1 MKSKSKKYI
10 DLSRINK
17 IDFGENLGNIDSVVC
32 KLVRTKR
39 LTLTKTIFISL
50 LLALSLECSGQTIN
64 VRGIIRDT
72 EGEKLPSAHISIL
85 PDSLTT
91 TTNPS
96 GQFSIRTKPGE
107 KTVQVSYVGYEL
119 FSQNISLKKDTTF
132 SIVLKIKVG
141 QLKEVVV
148 RGQRNTLQEIFD
160 SNQTSTH
167 VLTQDEINAIPVLG
181 GEADVIKTLQLLPGT
196 VRGVEGSSDLFVRG
210 GAADQN
216 LVLLDDAPIYNTSH
230 LFGFLSVFNADVLD
244 HVEAING
251 GFPAS
256 FGGRLSSILD
266 VRTKSN
272 IPDQTHVSG
281 DIGLLASRLYIEQP
295 VFKDKASFWV
305 AGRRTYIDQV
315 IRAVGEELPY
325 FFYDLNGKVILKPT
339 QIDRVELSY
348 YSGEDLL
355 DLFRDRNNDG
365 DGFQTSYRSGNSTQS
380 IRWNRTVRPN
390 LYSTISLLRTQYR
403 YNIRNSFEENELIAF
418 SDIEDYGARILLQR
432 DSLWAGGTFKTGV
445 DWTRHRVSPNIINT
459 TGTITELLKSSSS
472 SGKIAHEL
480 AVHFQYEWS
489 PAEKWRVNIGM
500 RGSMAFVG
508 QKTYIYPEPRIS
520 ARLALKRDQALKL
533 SYSKMTQYMHRISN
547 SAVSSPT
554 DIWYPVTETIRPQT
568 SHQLAMAYQKNFREQ
583 KVFFSAEAYY
593 KTMEQL
599 IGYEEGTNL
608 FLNTDFESKLIQ
620 GKGRAY
626 GLELLLRKDVGKFS
640 GWLSYTLAWSWRQF
654 DEINTGQWFPSRYDR
669 RHNGAVVAQYAFH
682 KRWAVSMVWE
692 FISGARFTPI
702 VGQYVVVAPTL
713 TGVDLLPIYSGIN
726 EVKLANT
733 HRLDLGV
740 KFKSKPGKK
749 FQWSWFAGVYNGYNR
764 TNPIGITIEQD
775 ETDGSLR
782 YRQPGLFG
790 LLPFVSYGFKF

>member
-1 MKSKSKKYI
+1 LFVNWFPHK
-10 DLSRINK
+10 N
-17 IDFGENLGNIDSVVC
+17 
-32 KLVRTKR
+32 
-39 LTLTKTIFISL
+39 TLTKAISIYL
-50 LLALSLECSGQTIN
+50 LLSIPLGCIGQTITLSGV
-64 VRGIIRDT
+64 VRDDL
-72 EGEKLPSAHISIL
+72 GEKLPSAHLSVL

-91 TTNPS
+91 TSNAV
-96 GQFSIRTKPGE
+96 GQFSIRVSPGE
-107 KTVQVSYVGYEL
+107 KRIQITYVGYEVFQQTVVL
-119 FSQNISLKKDTTF
+119 RRDTTV
-132 SIVLKIKVG
+132 SISMKTKVD

-167 VLTQDEINAIPVLG
+167 VLTQEDVSAIPVLG

-230 LFGFLSVFNADVLD
+230 LFGFLSVFNVDVLD

-256 FGGRLSSILD
+256 YGGRLSSILD
-266 VRTKSN
+266 VKTKSN
-272 IPDQTHVSG
+272 IPDKTHVSG

-295 VFKDKASFWV
+295 VVKDKASFWI
-305 AGRRTYIDQV
+305 AGRRSYIDQV
-315 IRAVGEELPY
+315 IRVVGEELPY
-325 FFYDLNGKVILKPT
+325 FFYDLNGKVILKPSPV
-339 QIDRVELSY
+339 DRIELSY
-348 YSGEDLL
+348 YSGEDIL

-365 DGFQTSYRSGNSTQS
+365 DGFLTSYSSGNSTQS
-380 IRWNRTVRPN
+380 ARWNRN
-390 LYSTISLLRTQYR
+390 MKNNWYSTVSLLRTRYR
-403 YNIRNSFEENELIAF
+403 YNIRNAFEENELIAF
-418 SDIEDYGARILLQR
+418 SDIEDYGARALLQK
-432 DSLWAGGTFKTGV
+432 DSLWANGSLKAGV

-459 TGTITELLKSSSS
+459 SGTITELLESSSS
-472 SGKIAHEL
+472 SGKTANEL

-489 PAEKWRVNIGM
+489 PMEKWRINIGM
-500 RGSMAFVG
+500 RGSMAIVG
-508 QKTYIYPEPRIS
+508 QKKYIYPEPRIS
-520 ARLALKRDQALKL
+520 ARVALRDDQALKF

-568 SHQLAMAYQKNFREQ
+568 AHQIAVAWQKNFRDQ
-583 KVFFSAEAYY
+583 KVFFSAESYY
-593 KTMEQL
+593 KTMNQL

-620 GKGRAY
+620 GKGLAY
-626 GLELLLRKDVGKFS
+626 GLELLLRKDAGKFT
-640 GWLSYTLAWSWRQF
+640 GWLSYTLSWSWRQF
-654 DEINTGQWFPSRYDR
+654 DEINAGQWFPSRYDR
-669 RHNGAVVAQYAFH
+669 RHNGAIVAQYAFH

-692 FISGARFTPI
+692 FISGSRFTPI
-702 VGQYVVVAPTL
+702 IGQYVVVAPTL

-726 EVKLANT
+726 EVKLANS
-733 HRLDLGV
+733 HRLDMGV
-740 KFKSKPGKK
+740 RFKSKPGKK
-749 FQWSWFAGVYNGYNR
+749 FQWNWFVGVYNGYNR
-764 TNPIGITIEQD
+764 ASPIGISIEQD
-775 ETDGSLR
+775 ESDGSLR